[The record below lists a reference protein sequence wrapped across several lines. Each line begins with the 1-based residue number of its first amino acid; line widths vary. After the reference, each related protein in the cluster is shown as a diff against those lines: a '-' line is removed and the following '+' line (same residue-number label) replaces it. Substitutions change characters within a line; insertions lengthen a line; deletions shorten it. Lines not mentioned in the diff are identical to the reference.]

1 MSVVGEWD
9 ANGTVVVST
18 NYLIL
23 LFVFF
28 GTIIGSIDSIP
39 SNFL

>member
-28 GTIIGSIDSIP
+28 GIDWIDSIP

>member
-28 GTIIGSIDSIP
+28 GIGSIDSIP